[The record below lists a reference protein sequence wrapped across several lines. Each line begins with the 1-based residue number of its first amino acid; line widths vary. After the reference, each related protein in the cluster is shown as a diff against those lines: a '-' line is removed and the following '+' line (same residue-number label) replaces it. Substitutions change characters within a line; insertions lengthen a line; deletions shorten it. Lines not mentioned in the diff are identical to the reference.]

1 MKRLKK
7 ISKQEQINS
16 INQTLQYNSDALDY
30 IQNEISRYEDMLLY
44 KEDWK
49 EGEETLNILKYIEFS
64 LKYLDDSYN
73 KSLILLG
80 G

>member
-1 MKRLKK
+1 MKRLKN

-30 IQNEISRYEDMLLY
+30 IQNEILRYEDMLLY

-49 EGEETLNILKYIEFS
+49 EGEEILNILKYIEFS